1 MVDKKTKRDSA
12 VSEHEAEKK
21 VTINLECCVCRKY
34 ISGMIVQALGKN
46 WHPHHFIC
54 FKCKEPITSSK
65 FNLHDGNAYCES
77 DYAQMFLKKCY
88 GCNLPIR
95 DVVVQAMG
103 QNWHTEHFVCCAC
116 GTKLANQSYY
126 ERENNPFCTTCYE
139 EKFCPRCTLCNK
151 PIVDTAVL
159 ALGNCWH
166 QGCFKCNNCNEPI
179 SDTSFELYREKAVCS
194 DCGKLLRKL
203 KVDTTAF

>member
-1 MVDKKTKRDSA
+1 
-12 VSEHEAEKK
+12 
-21 VTINLECCVCRKY
+21 
-34 ISGMIVQALGKN
+34 
-46 WHPHHFIC
+46 
-54 FKCKEPITSSK
+54 
-65 FNLHDGNAYCES
+65 
-77 DYAQMFLKKCY
+77 
-88 GCNLPIR
+88 
-95 DVVVQAMG
+95 MG

-166 QGCFKCNNCNEPI
+166 QGCFKCNVSMREI
-179 SDTSFELYREKAVCS
+179 SSKTVKIY
-194 DCGKLLRKL
+194 
-203 KVDTTAF
+203 

>member
-34 ISGMIVQALGKN
+34 ISGM
-46 WHPHHFIC
+46 
-54 FKCKEPITSSK
+54 
-65 FNLHDGNAYCES
+65 
-77 DYAQMFLKKCY
+77 
-88 GCNLPIR
+88 
-95 DVVVQAMG
+95 VVVQAMG